1 MKNIN
6 LFLLLIVLIPFLSF
20 AQPKSGKIIFLHT
33 NDLHSNLTGFGPEIE
48 YTPCLVGDDNTLGG
62 FSRIAAVIQNERRN
76 FPEQVI
82 VLDAGDF
89 LMGTFF
95 HLFEQEHGFQLG
107 LMKKMG
113 YDVVSI
119 GNHEFDFGPE
129 ALAKII
135 NSTLKNYGD
144 MPALT
149 LSNIEFSKKSNKD
162 DALEDLYNKGIIKP
176 YTIIERGG
184 IRIGVFGL
192 LGIDADNVSP
202 YKKPVKVTNRIKK
215 AKEIVKVL
223 KTKEN
228 VDLVVCL
235 SHCGVAF
242 DLKSSKWS
250 GEDVELAEKVKG
262 IDIIVGGHTHHEIM
276 DPIVINNTYIL
287 QTGSQGKKIGRLEIN
302 LSQGKIANA
311 KFQLINIDDNI
322 YGDCK
327 IHQEIAGRIKLI
339 DDELLKPM
347 NLGYYR
353 SLAETNF
360 ELESNEQQNLDS
372 TNLGPFIADAL
383 KYYINNYSPV
393 KTDITMVAAGVIRDK
408 IYVGNKGIQS
418 APDIF
423 RIMSL
428 GEGDDNIPGYPLA
441 MVYLTGREIKNIIE
455 LLLVAQKMKPS
466 YYCFYSGVKVEYDG
480 TKGFLKKI
488 QKIYV
493 DNENIDFS
501 KKNKKLYAIAANSY
515 MLDFL
520 GEINGMTFGLVK
532 VIPKDLNGNKI
543 KDNKST
549 WIDFDSQKQGIQ
561 EGKEWLALI
570 KYLQS
575 FKDLNNNNIPDIPD
589 SHIKPAPRIVDIS
602 TK

>member
-1 MKNIN
+1 MKCIN
-6 LFLLLIVLIPFLSF
+6 LFLLLIILIPFLSF
-20 AQPKSGKIIFLHT
+20 AQSKSGKIIILHT

-48 YTPCLVGDDNTLGG
+48 YTPCLLGDDNTLGG
-62 FSRIAAVIQNERRN
+62 FSRIAALIQNEIRS
-76 FPEQVI
+76 FPNQVI

-135 NSTLKNYGD
+135 NSTLNNYGD
-144 MPALT
+144 IPNLT

-184 IRIGVFGL
+184 IKIGVFGL
-192 LGIDADNVSP
+192 LGVDADNVSP

-223 KTKEN
+223 KAKEN
-228 VDLVVCL
+228 VDLVICL
-235 SHCGVAF
+235 SHCGVAY
-242 DLKSSKWS
+242 DSKSGKWS

-302 LSQGKIANA
+302 FNEGKMANA
-311 KFQLINIDDNI
+311 KYQLINIDDKI

-347 NLGYYR
+347 GLGYYR
-353 SLAETNF
+353 SLVETNF
-360 ELESNEQQNLDS
+360 ELESSEQQNLDS

-441 MVYLTGREIKNIIE
+441 MVFLTGREIKNVIE

-488 QKIYV
+488 KKIYIA
-493 DNENIDFS
+493 NEDIDFS
-501 KKNKKLYAIAANSY
+501 KKNKKLYAVAANSY

-520 GEINGMTFGLVK
+520 GEINRMTFGLVK

-549 WIDFDSQKQGIQ
+549 WIDFDDQKPGIQ

-575 FKDLNNNNIPDIPD
+575 FNDLNNNNIPDIPN
-589 SHIKPAPRIVDIS
+589 SYTKPVPRIIDIS
-602 TK
+602 KK